1 MGVVFSKQDGL
12 PNADILKASYKQNCI
27 CCTEGGDIHGVNL
40 NGYLEGLFLKQN
52 ACVMIVL
59 LKLIFC

>member
-1 MGVVFSKQDGL
+1 MF
-12 PNADILKASYKQNCI
+12 PYKQNCI

-40 NGYLEGLFLKQN
+40 SGYLEGLFLNQN